1 MASASPGV
9 LHVVATPIGNL
20 GDITLRAVEVL
31 RTADEVVAEDTR
43 RTRALLTHLGIAGK
57 PVTKLDANATPPDV
71 ARVVERLMQGRSI
84 AVVTDAGMPTLS
96 DPGSELVRQARD
108 AGARVTPIPGPS
120 AVTAAAAASG
130 LVDGA
135 FTFLGFL
142 PRRGAKRA
150 RAIERI
156 CGSTEPV
163 VLFESPQRVAETVAE
178 LAELI
183 PERRV
188 FVAREMTKL
197 HEELFTAPLGE
208 LSSQA
213 REWRGEV
220 TLVIDGGPDSDES
233 VDPTAIDDAI
243 RDRLARG
250 ASAKSIA
257 TDLARAT
264 GLPRREVYARVLRL
278 WGDDA

>member
-1 MASASPGV
+1 MAADPAGV

-31 RTADEVVAEDTR
+31 RAADEIVAEDTR
-43 RTRALLTHLGIAGK
+43 RTRALLTHLGISGK
-57 PVTKLDANATPPDV
+57 PLSKLDANATPDDV
-71 ARVVERLMQGRSI
+71 ARVVERLRQGRSI
-84 AVVTDAGMPTLS
+84 ALVTDAGMPTLS
-96 DPGSELVRQARD
+96 DPGSELVRQARK
-108 AGARVTPIPGPS
+108 AGAGVTPIPGPS

-150 RAIERI
+150 RAIDRI
-156 CGSTEPV
+156 CSSTEPV
-163 VLFESPQRVAETVAE
+163 VLFESPQRVAETLSE
-178 LAELI
+178 LAERI
-183 PERRV
+183 PERSV

-197 HEELFTAPLGE
+197 HEELFSAPLGE
-208 LSSQA
+208 LA
-213 REWRGEV
+213 REPREWRGEV
-220 TLVIDGGPDSDES
+220 TLVVEAVVHPDEE
-233 VDPTAIDDAI
+233 VDPAAIDDAI
-243 RDRLARG
+243 RDRLSRG

-264 GLPRREVYARVLRL
+264 GLPKREVYARVLRL